1 MQRMQQLRS
10 PSPPPALPAAG
21 LPQPQMPSRQKI
33 LPRPAAPLLRRS
45 LTSGR
50 IEIAILLLPGFPL
63 YELAALC
70 DTFGI
75 ANNRARRTVFTWQ
88 LLSSDG
94 LPVVCSL
101 GLPVQPARAI
111 GGHTC
116 PDNIVL
122 LGGGEATADQKLLA
136 WLRYA
141 AARHCHIL
149 ASGHAVPLLA
159 EAGLL
164 DGKSCT
170 APASLQDSLGETW
183 PDLDL
188 RDRLYVA
195 HDRRLTCA
203 GNKALIDLA
212 LACTAEALDERST
225 RAIADALNHDR
236 LRPGTESQHLSA
248 GVLRGIQNPTVLRA
262 LEIIDAH
269 LAEPISTDELAER
282 VGICPRQLQRLFKRC
297 FGAAPSQFAMQR
309 RMQRARQLLHQT
321 QMSITEVGIA
331 LGFVSLSHF
340 SRCYMRAF
348 GRQPRQ
354 DRLRLICD

>member
-1 MQRMQQLRS
+1 M
-10 PSPPPALPAAG
+10 
-21 LPQPQMPSRQKI
+21 
-33 LPRPAAPLLRRS
+33 RRS
-45 LTSGR
+45 LATGR
-50 IEIAILLLPGFPL
+50 IEITILMLPGFPL

-75 ANNRARRTVFTWQ
+75 ANARARRTVFTWQ

-94 LPVVCSL
+94 LPVLCSL
-101 GLPVQPARAI
+101 GTAVQPARAI
-111 GGHTC
+111 CGEEC

-122 LGGGEATADQKLLA
+122 LSGDEAIADQKLLA
-136 WLRYA
+136 WLRRA
-141 AARHCHIL
+141 AARHSHIL
-149 ASGHAVPLLA
+149 ASGDAVPLLA

-164 DGKSCT
+164 DGRGCT
-170 APASLQDSLGETW
+170 APWPLQDSLSETW

-188 RDRLYVA
+188 QDRLYVA
-195 HDRRLTCA
+195 DNRRLTCA
-203 GNKALIDLA
+203 GKKALIDFA

-236 LRPGTESQHLSA
+236 LRPGTESQHICPA
-248 GVLRGIQNPTVLRA
+248 GARGIRNPTVLQA

-269 LAEPISTDELAER
+269 LAEPISTEELAEQ

-309 RMQRARQLLHQT
+309 RMQRARHLLHQT
-321 QMSITEVGIA
+321 QMSITEVGTA